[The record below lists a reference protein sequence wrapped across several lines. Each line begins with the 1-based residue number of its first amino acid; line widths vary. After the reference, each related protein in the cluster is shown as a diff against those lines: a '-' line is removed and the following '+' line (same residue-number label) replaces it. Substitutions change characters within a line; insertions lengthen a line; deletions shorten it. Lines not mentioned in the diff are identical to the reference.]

1 MRFHVRLGAVCGGGE
16 SSHVTRRQE
25 AVTDLRAPT
34 LGKVGT
40 LLATQGPLGSG
51 WWLFLALRN

>member
-1 MRFHVRLGAVCGGGE
+1 MVGVKAATLEASGG
-16 SSHVTRRQE
+16 SDS
-25 AVTDLRAPT
+25 DLRAPT